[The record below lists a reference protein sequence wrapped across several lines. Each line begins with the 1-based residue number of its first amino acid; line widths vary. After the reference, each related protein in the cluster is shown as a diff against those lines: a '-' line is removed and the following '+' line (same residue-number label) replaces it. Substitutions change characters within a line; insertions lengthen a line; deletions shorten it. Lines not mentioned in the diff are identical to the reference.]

1 MSVYGVK
8 LPDVGEGVAEAELVE
23 WLVEVGDHVDEETP
37 LAEVLTDKATV
48 EISSPVNGLVTFLS
62 GNPGDLIA
70 VGTEF
75 VGIEIE
81 GSDEQTIED
90 EDEDEDEAIFA
101 SAPPKASAS
110 RPTAAP
116 AVRNRARTLG
126 IDLGTVTGTGPDGR
140 IVHADLDRRIVSE
153 QAGVH
158 SRASAEAGGGVHI
171 ESIRGL
177 RRRIAERLSQASI
190 EIPHI
195 TYVDEV
201 DATELEKVRSSLNRR
216 ALPDAPRLTLLP
228 FVVRSLAIACSEQS
242 RLNAHYNAGDQELSI
257 FDDLNVG
264 IATQTPDGLLVPVV
278 RSAERLALTEIA
290 SEIARLA
297 AAARDGTA
305 TRDELSGST
314 ITITS
319 LGAMGGLMT
328 TPIINRPEVAII
340 GINKMEIR
348 PMWSDGAFVPRSM
361 FNLSC
366 SFDHRIV
373 DGWDAAI
380 FVQRLKELLEVP
392 ALLFAD
398 DGS

>member
-81 GSDEQTIED
+81 GSDEQTI
-90 EDEDEDEAIFA
+90 EDEDEAIFA